1 MLVWSLPSDSIATPP
16 ATWPNARPAMS
27 LLLQIQAANSYLAS
41 LQPEAR
47 RDASAVQAAALHE
60 AISRGG
66 PDPGEKDMLIAAV
79 GQGQW
84 LPENRLRSSGSWP
97 RMPRRR

>member
-1 MLVWSLPSDSIATPP
+1 MAPQVDQDPPSPFVSVVVDRPIHRAPAAATTEH
-16 ATWPNARPAMS
+16 AH
-27 LLLQIQAANSYLAS
+27 
-41 LQPEAR
+41 
-47 RDASAVQAAALHE
+47 DASAVQAAALHE

-97 RMPRRR
+97 IN